1 MNKFLT
7 IAALATV
14 ALVKGEADADAFYGA
29 YGYGLGYSHGY
40 GYAGYPYAAAY
51 GAYAHPYAYG
61 AYSQVSP
68 SAAQT
73 TLGLAQASIP
83 AVAGGYAS
91 AGRYVANSAGVVHV
105 AKRSA
110 DAEPEAEADAFYGT
124 YGYGL
129 PHTYGA
135 YNGYAGYGYS
145 GYPYTY
151 GAYNGYAGY
160 PYTTYAA
167 ATVATPAVKTV
178 EAAPAVATIAAAP
191 AVAAYA
197 PYTYGA
203 YAHHAYALPTA
214 TAQVS
219 PSASLTTLGF
229 ADASI
234 PAVAGGYAGAGRYVA
249 NSAGV
254 VHVAKRSA
262 DAEPEADAFYGAYGY
277 GLPYSYGAYNTGYGY
292 AGYPYTYGAYP
303 YTTYATV
310 ATPAVKTVEAT
321 PAVAT
326 VAGAPAVAAYAPYT
340 YALPT
345 ATAQVS
351 PSASL
356 TTLGLADPSIPAVGG
371 AYAGAGRY
379 VANSA
384 GVVHVA

>member
-1 MNKFLT
+1 M
-7 IAALATV
+7 
-14 ALVKGEADADAFYGA
+14 G
-29 YGYGLGYSHGY
+29 
-40 GYAGYPYAAAY
+40 P
-51 GAYAHPYAYG
+51 
-61 AYSQVSP
+61 
-68 SAAQT
+68 
-73 TLGLAQASIP
+73 
-83 AVAGGYAS
+83 
-91 AGRYVANSAGVVHV
+91 VV
-105 AKRSA
+105 
-110 DAEPEAEADAFYGT
+110 
-124 YGYGL
+124 
-129 PHTYGA
+129 
-135 YNGYAGYGYS
+135 
-145 GYPYTY
+145 
-151 GAYNGYAGY
+151 
-160 PYTTYAA
+160 
-167 ATVATPAVKTV
+167 
-178 EAAPAVATIAAAP
+178 AAAP

-197 PYTYGA
+197 PYT
-203 YAHHAYALPTA
+203 YALPTA

-219 PSASLTTLGF
+219 PSASLTTLGL

-234 PAVAGGYAGAGRYVA
+234 PAVTGGYAGAGRYVA

-277 GLPYSYGAYNTGYGY
+277 GLPYTYGAYNGYAGYGY

-303 YTTYATV
+303 YATYAAATV
-310 ATPAVKTVEAT
+310 AAPAVAAPAVTEVKAA

-326 VAGAPAVAAYAPYT
+326 VAAAPAVAAYAPYT